1 MESLLSIY
9 AFVFGLLIGSFL
21 NVLILRLPLKKDIVK
36 TRSACPKCGTQLAWC
51 HNVPVVSFVFLKGK
65 CGFCKTPISWRYPLI
80 ELLTGLISLW
90 LFPGDLDLLSL
101 TNYFFYF
108 TIACIFIVHF
118 MIDVDHQLLLDSIN
132 IYLFVIIL
140 SHVILY
146 TTFSHWI
153 SGGLVGFFVPLLITW
168 IFYKIRGQVGL
179 GGGDIKLFG
188 ILGLYLGPVGIVFNI
203 FLSSLFGAL
212 VGSLLIAFKKLTK
225 DKPMAFG
232 PAIILVA
239 VFQIYF
245 PRWAK
250 IVQAWFF

>member
-1 MESLLSIY
+1 
-9 AFVFGLLIGSFL
+9 
-21 NVLILRLPLKKDIVK
+21 
-36 TRSACPKCGTQLAWC
+36 
-51 HNVPVVSFVFLKGK
+51 
-65 CGFCKTPISWRYPLI
+65 
-80 ELLTGLISLW
+80 
-90 LFPGDLDLLSL
+90 
-101 TNYFFYF
+101 
-108 TIACIFIVHF
+108 
-118 MIDVDHQLLLDSIN
+118 
-132 IYLFVIIL
+132 VIIL